1 MDMKLFSALEKVFA
15 DTPLSALSPVRVCGF
30 QNEILSFQ
38 AAFRAESTPW
48 GRQEV
53 SLAIDSPI
61 RDAVS
66 VRLVKNVP
74 VTMACYP
81 GSDDGYL
88 FRGPCMAPDLLAP
101 IAPHTLFARQDAP
114 TVLWIDVDAAKISA
128 PGTYPVTL
136 RLLSTDGAVL
146 CHAGQEIVIL
156 PGLLPEQTLECT
168 RWMHYDSIARHYGVP
183 VFSED
188 FWRITENFI
197 RRAVGSGVNMILTP
211 THTPPLDTRVG
222 GERMTM
228 QLVGVTVKNG
238 EYAFDM
244 TNLRRFIALCKR
256 CGVQFYEVA
265 HLFTQWGAKHAPK
278 IVATVDGCEKR
289 IFGWET
295 DAAGCE
301 YRAFLEAYIPA
312 LLRVFEEEG
321 IADRIRWH
329 ISDEPHGPQLPS
341 YKAAKAQVADLLAG
355 QYVTDALSSFEFYET
370 GAVEHPIVANDAIEP
385 FLEHQVPGLWAY
397 YCCAQHKDVSNAF
410 IAMPSAR
417 TRILAAQLF
426 KYDIRGF
433 LHWGFNFYQSQYSD
447 YPIDPF
453 FTTDADGW
461 VPAGDPFLVYPGE
474 DGQPLDSLRLMVLT
488 HAMQDLRAMNLLA
501 ALTSREHVIAVIEE
515 GLEQPLTFSKYPKDS
530 AWLLD
535 LRERIND
542 EILRAQ
548 ADR

>member
-30 QNEILSFQ
+30 QNETLSFQ
-38 AAFRAESTPW
+38 AAFRADSTPW

-53 SLAIDSPI
+53 SLEIDSPV

-66 VRLVKNVP
+66 VRLVKSVP
-74 VTMACYP
+74 VNMACYP
-81 GSDDGYL
+81 GSDENYL
-88 FRGPCMAPDLLAP
+88 FRSPAIAPDLLAP
-101 IAPHTLFARQDAP
+101 IRPHTLFAREDAV
-114 TVLWIDVDAAKISA
+114 TCLWIDVDAAKISA
-128 PGTYPVTL
+128 PGTYPITL
-136 RLLSTDGAVL
+136 RLLAADGAVL
-146 CHAGQEIVIL
+146 CHAVQEITIL
-156 PGLLPEQTLECT
+156 PGALPEQTLACT
-168 RWMHYDSIARHYGVP
+168 RWMHYDSLAVYYGVP

-188 FWRITENFI
+188 FWRITENFV
-197 RRAVGSGVNMILTP
+197 RRAVESGVSMILVP

-222 GERMTM
+222 GERLTV
-228 QLVGVTVKNG
+228 QLVGVALDNG
-238 EYAFDM
+238 TYSFDM
-244 TNLRRFIALCKR
+244 TNLRRFIALCRR
-256 CGVQFYEVA
+256 CGVMYYEVA

-278 IVATVDGCEKR
+278 IVANVDGCEKR
-289 IFGWET
+289 IFGWDT
-295 DAAGCE
+295 DASGSE

-312 LLRVFEEEG
+312 LKAVFEEEG
-321 IADRIRWH
+321 IADFVRWH

-341 YKAAKAQVADLLAG
+341 YKAACAQVSDLLSG
-355 QYVTDALSSFEFYET
+355 QYVTDALSSFDFYER
-370 GAVEHPIVANDAIEP
+370 GIVPHPIVATDAIEP
-385 FLEHQVPGLWAY
+385 FLERGVENLWAY
-397 YCCAQHKDVSNAF
+397 YCCAQHVDVSNSF

-417 TRILAAQLF
+417 TRVIAAQLF
-426 KYDIRGF
+426 KYDIKGL

-447 YPIDPF
+447 YPVDPF
-453 FTTDADGW
+453 AATDADGW

-501 ALTSREHVIAVIEE
+501 ALTSREHVIAVSEE
-515 GLEQPLTFSKYPKDS
+515 GLEQPLTFSRYPKDS

-548 ADR
+548 TDR

>member
-15 DTPLSALSPVRVCGF
+15 NTPLSALSPARVCGF

-48 GRQEV
+48 GRMDV
-53 SLAIDSPI
+53 SLEIVSPI
-61 RDAVS
+61 RDAVT
-66 VRLVKNVP
+66 VRQVKNVP
-74 VTMACYP
+74 VAMACYP

-101 IAPHTLFARQDAP
+101 IAAHTLFARQDAP
-114 TVLWIDVDAAKISA
+114 TVLWLDVDAAKTPG
-128 PGTYPVTL
+128 PGTYPVML
-136 RLLSTDGAVL
+136 RLLSTDGAEL
-146 CHAGQEIVIL
+146 CHAAQEVAIL
-156 PGLLPEQTLECT
+156 PGFLPEQTLECT
-168 RWMHYDSIARHYGVP
+168 RWMHYDSIARYYSVP
-183 VFSED
+183 VFSEE

-197 RRAVGSGVNMILTP
+197 RRAVSSGVNMILTP

-222 GERMTM
+222 GERMTV
-228 QLVGVTVKNG
+228 QLVGVTLENG
-238 EYAFDM
+238 AYTFDM

-256 CGVQFYEVA
+256 CGVKFYEVA

-278 IVATVDGCEKR
+278 IVAMVDGCEKR
-289 IFGWET
+289 IFGWDT
-295 DAAGCE
+295 DAAGGE

-312 LLRVFEEEG
+312 LLRVFDEEG
-321 IADRIRWH
+321 ISACIRWH

-355 QYVTDALSSFEFYET
+355 QYVTDALSSFDFYER
-370 GAVEHPIVANDAIEP
+370 GVVEHPIVANDAIEP
-385 FLEHQVPGLWAY
+385 FLACGAPDLWTY
-397 YCCAQHKDVSNAF
+397 YCCAQHVDVSNAF
-410 IAMPSAR
+410 ISQPSAR
-417 TRILAAQLF
+417 TRVLAAQLF
-426 KYDIRGF
+426 KYDIKGF
-433 LHWGFNFYQSQYSD
+433 LHWGFNFYQSQFSD

-453 FTTDADGW
+453 ATTDADGW

-474 DGQPLDSLRLMVLT
+474 NGQPLDSLRLMVLT

-501 ALTSREHVIAVIEE
+501 SLTSREHVISLIEQ
-515 GLEQPLTFSKYPKDS
+515 GLSHPLTFSRYPADS

-535 LRERIND
+535 LRERINQ

-548 ADR
+548 TDR